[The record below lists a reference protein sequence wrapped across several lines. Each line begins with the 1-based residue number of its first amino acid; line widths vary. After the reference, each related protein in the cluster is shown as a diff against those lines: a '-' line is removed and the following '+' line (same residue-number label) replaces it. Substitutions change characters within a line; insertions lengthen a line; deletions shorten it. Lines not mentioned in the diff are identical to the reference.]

1 MDDCE
6 VFVGR
11 SSNNNMA
18 TSASSHMDFAMG
30 NRFGSGLVKGNRRC
44 SENDIGRS
52 MWNEGIRI

>member
-11 SSNNNMA
+11 SLNNNMA

-30 NRFGSGLVKGNRRC
+30 NRFGSGLAKGNRRC
-44 SENDIGRS
+44 SENDIGIS
-52 MWNEGIRI
+52 T